1 VTRRLRAASALA
13 AWLAFVLGV
22 LVVLHAMGGR
32 LAPPPLSGLEDAR
45 AWLEQRPPA
54 DVVFAVLRLLALAL
68 GWYLLAVTIASVVA
82 RLLRLAAVVTV
93 VDVVTV
99 PSVRRLVNA
108 AVGLSVVATGYP
120 GLAAAAES
128 APPAV
133 EIMRRLPDDAPDAPG
148 ALAPPGPASVPTTIT
163 MHRLPDEPGDELPAS
178 PSPQPTPS
186 TAPAPAPTPAPSSPP
201 RSTQVTAVAPK
212 VTTRE
217 PSPRAAAPTP
227 PTAPPTPP
235 ALGPVPGSWTV
246 RSGDHFWAVAEQ
258 VLSRAWGRPP
268 TDAEVAR
275 YWRTLVETNRS
286 RLPDPANPDLLFPG
300 HSLTVPPPP
309 ARPA

>member
-1 VTRRLRAASALA
+1 VLA
-13 AWLAFVLGV
+13 AWLAFVLSV
-22 LVVLHAMGGR
+22 VAVLHAVGGR
-32 LAPPPLSGLEDAR
+32 LAPPPLSGFEDAR
-45 AWLEQRPPA
+45 AWLEQRPPV

-148 ALAPPGPASVPTTIT
+148 ALAPPEPASVPIT

-178 PSPQPTPS
+178 PSSQ
-186 TAPAPAPTPAPSSPP
+186 P
-201 RSTQVTAVAPK
+201 RSTQATAVAPK

>member
-1 VTRRLRAASALA
+1 LA
-13 AWLAFVLGV
+13 AWLAFVLSV
-22 LVVLHAMGGR
+22 LVVLHAVGGR

-45 AWLEQRPPA
+45 AWLEQRQPA

-82 RLLRLAAVVTV
+82 RLLRLAAVITV

-99 PSVRRLVNA
+99 PKVRRLVNA

-133 EIMRRLPDDAPDAPG
+133 EIMRRLPDDAPGAPG
-148 ALAPPGPASVPTTIT
+148 AFAPPEPASAPTTIT

-178 PSPQPTPS
+178 PSPQP
-186 TAPAPAPTPAPSSPP
+186 

-212 VTTRE
+212 VTTGE

-246 RSGDHFWAVAEQ
+246 RPGDHFWAVADQ
-258 VLSRAWGRPP
+258 VLSRTWGRPP
-268 TDAEVAR
+268 TDTEVGP
-275 YWRTLVETNRS
+275 YWRTLVEANRS